1 VIRRRLHE
9 ILETGS
15 DADLPSRLFDIFI
28 LAMIL
33 LNVLAVALES
43 SAGIVERW
51 GPVFEGFELFTT
63 AVFTVEYVIRV
74 WTCVESRKYSRPVLG
89 RVRFILSP
97 LGIIDALAVFP
108 LYLGPFMTVDL
119 RFVRIF
125 RVFRLIRVFKL
136 SRYARASGVI
146 GRIFRMKRDELVL
159 AGSTMLTALVLAS
172 CVMYHVEN
180 SAQPDVFSSIPATMW
195 WSVATLTTV
204 GYGDVVPVTVLG
216 RVIGAVIS
224 LLGIGFFA
232 LPAGILASGFS
243 DVMREERANSATCPH
258 CGRSLGPS
266 GGEIDDGS
274 EDVQK

>member
-1 VIRRRLHE
+1 MIRKRLHQ

-15 DADLPSRLFDIFI
+15 DADLPSRLFDVFI

-43 SAGIVERW
+43 SAGIAARW
-51 GPVFEGFELFTT
+51 GPAFKHFEVFSI
-63 AVFTVEYVIRV
+63 AVFTVEYVLRV
-74 WTCVESRKYSRPVLG
+74 WTCVERGKYSRPLLG
-89 RVRFILSP
+89 RIRFILSP

-108 LYLGPFMTVDL
+108 AFMAVDL

-125 RVFRLIRVFKL
+125 RVFRLLRVFKL

-159 AGSTMLTALVLAS
+159 AGSMMLTALVIAS
-172 CVMYHVEN
+172 CVMYYVERP
-180 SAQPDVFSSIPATMW
+180 AQPEVFSSIPATMW

-216 RVIGAVIS
+216 RVIGSVIS

-243 DVMREERANSATCPH
+243 DVMREERDRERARAAVCPH
-258 CGRSLGPS
+258 CGRLLEPS
-266 GGEIDDGS
+266 GDEDEGKDAGE
-274 EDVQK
+274 